1 MKVHLVKNRQHF
13 ILLSQGMKVNL
24 VFVDLC
30 YNYYTPIKV
39 VYKINKPVLFAK
51 SQSELKVPGV
61 QITY

>member
-39 VYKINKPVLFAK
+39 VYIINKPVLFAK
-51 SQSELKVPGV
+51 PQSELKVPGV
-61 QITY
+61 HIRY